1 MTNIRDYIKH
11 HILLFDGGMGTYFS
25 TRNQSVG
32 SGCELANLS
41 QPELIADIHR

>member
-25 TRNQSVG
+25 TRNQSVEAAA
-32 SGCELANLS
+32 SWQISAS
-41 QPELIADIHR
+41 RS